1 MSQPE
6 WTTGRVPLVDPVNG
20 RFPDKY
26 APQPVVDALEEVEAI
41 RDDMLAKHENLSDL
55 PDVAAARTTLG
66 AAGLVHTHPMGQVTG
81 LPSALAGKADLVDGK
96 VPTSQ
101 IPDIALGRVTVVTDE
116 AAMLSLTP
124 LQVQPGDL
132 AVRTDGTGSWIL
144 RDPDPTVLS
153 SWVHLSTPASD
164 VTSVNGQT
172 GAVVLGASDVG
183 AATPAQVDEA
193 FDEVQ
198 VISDQYASQAAGFA
212 SSAQTS
218 ASAAAADRGQALIFR
233 NQAQTA
239 ATNAETSATHAAG
252 FRNDAETAAQEAADL
267 ITHQGVTATI
277 DPEDGRLLRV
287 RFPVWRRDPDQY
299 HVLVMPVLTGV

>member
-6 WTTGRVPLVDPVNG
+6 WTTGRVPLVDPVTG

-26 APQPVVDALEEVEAI
+26 APQPVVDALKEVEAI

-55 PDVAAARTTLG
+55 PDVNAARVTLG
-66 AAGLVHTHPMGQVTG
+66 AAGLVHTHPMGQITG
-81 LPSALAGKADLVDGK
+81 LTSALAGKADLVAGK
-96 VPTSQ
+96 IPTAQ
-101 IPDIALGRVTVVTDE
+101 IPDVALGRVEVVANE
-116 AAMLSLTP
+116 AEMLALTP
-124 LQVQPGDL
+124 QQVQPGDL

-144 RDPDPTVLS
+144 RDPDPTMLS
-153 SWVHLSTPASD
+153 SWVHLSAPASA

-172 GAVVLGASDVG
+172 RAVVLGAADVG
-183 AATPAQVDEA
+183 AATEAYVDEA

-198 VISDQYASQAAGFA
+198 IMADQYASQAAGYA

-218 ASAAAADRGQALIFR
+218 ASTAAADRGQALVFR
-233 NQAQTA
+233 TQAQTA
-239 ATNAETSATHAAG
+239 ATNAETFATNAAG
-252 FRNDAETAAQEAADL
+252 YRLEAQTAAQEATDL

-277 DPEDGRLLRV
+277 DPEDDRLLRV

-299 HVLVMPVLTGV
+299 HALVMPILTGV